1 MQQIEPTVALDEQEL
16 DEMELVADQAEAKLR
31 TLELE
36 LSDDAEEWLAI
47 VADVESM

>member
-1 MQQIEPTVALDEQEL
+1 MSKHVDESGPFDELEPVPDQE
-16 DEMELVADQAEAKLR
+16 EAKLR

-47 VADVESM
+47 VADVEGL